1 MGMKSDMNT
10 RERERVD
17 DIQRQQNIETAHTL
31 IFDKGLSVGSD
42 QIKTLL
48 DDRSLVP
55 TWVSLM
61 VPYWLHWH

>member
-17 DIQRQQNIETAHTL
+17 DIQRQQNIETARTL

-42 QIKTLL
+42 RIKTLL

-55 TWVSLM
+55 TRVSLM